1 MPEYVPEY
9 DINSNDPVEVVRA
22 IREKIYEE
30 TKHMTQEE
38 RMAHTSQQAEE
49 CWREM
54 QEINP
59 ADYDLSFL
67 RKKEEKQKTEHA
79 ESH

>member
-1 MPEYVPEY
+1 MPDYKPEY

-22 IREKIYEE
+22 IGEKIYEE

-38 RMAHTSQQAEE
+38 RMARTSRQAEE

-59 ADYDLSFL
+59 DDYDLSFL
-67 RKKEEKQKTEHA
+67 HRKIGNEK
-79 ESH
+79 